1 MSQPKERERILDQ
14 LDAGQITADQAEE
27 QLLALENRKMTRC
40 KIEIN
45 GEEETIRKIV
55 DKLSEAIC
63 ETQF

>member
-1 MSQPKERERILDQ
+1 MSQPKERERILNQ

-27 QLLALENRKMTRC
+27 KLLALENKQMTRF
-40 KIEIN
+40 KMEIN

-55 DKLSEAIC
+55 DKLNEAIG